1 MLSIG
6 GFFFER
12 RQVRIGLFLTRVVAI
27 ALIIAPFSEYNATKP
42 FLLFSFFLEIGFELG
57 PPDSIVLSVLSSL
70 FVIGLAQTGARGHP
84 EPLLKTPVDLLLQY
98 LLYAVFFAIGSLVR
112 ELDARQSRTAELIKR
127 LEDSIKKLTDA
138 NTGFQQYLRI
148 AEDNSKTDER
158 NRIIRELH
166 DSLGYAFTTIIMLS
180 ESGIE
185 RAQRGGVDML
195 PTLFESIRE
204 NAKTGLTDIRV
215 ALRLLK
221 ARSDR
226 TSDLNALLRLT
237 RAFENATNVRVRCSL
252 GNAPFWFGSSIDG
265 LVFRIIQEGMVNA
278 FRHGNATKI
287 DVSLSVAE
295 GRFLIAVRDNGKGS
309 SEVVE
314 GLGLTTMKEELA
326 ARGGLLEYGSSLAGF
341 SLSATVPLPATE
353 VTNGAVG
360 GGE

>member
-1 MLSIG
+1 
-6 GFFFER
+6 
-12 RQVRIGLFLTRVVAI
+12 
-27 ALIIAPFSEYNATKP
+27 
-42 FLLFSFFLEIGFELG
+42 
-57 PPDSIVLSVLSSL
+57 
-70 FVIGLAQTGARGHP
+70 
-84 EPLLKTPVDLLLQY
+84 
-98 LLYAVFFAIGSLVR
+98 
-112 ELDARQSRTAELIKR
+112 
-127 LEDSIKKLTDA
+127 
-138 NTGFQQYLRI
+138 
-148 AEDNSKTDER
+148 
-158 NRIIRELH
+158 
-166 DSLGYAFTTIIMLS
+166 MLS